1 MKRIKENL
9 SEQGILFS
17 NHYVGDRLEE
27 NDEVYLFK
35 DLIHKLDTSAI
46 TNSYSPEGGSMFA
59 PIDQL
64 AVITFALFRGITSSM
79 MMADLVRHHLQFIYL
94 AGGHIIKRRTICD
107 FRIKHKEN
115 IRKIFESTVDLAID
129 SGLVRED
136 QLFALDGAKIEANAS
151 FSKTRKK
158 KEWKERQEKIVEHVD
173 KFLEEW
179 EKQDEL
185 EEGLE
190 EKRREEFEK
199 IKKKIDQIKIEEE
212 NKKKQSDENPKE
224 NKKSTINKKK
234 SSNSKKKEKGSKAVY
249 KKNKITINNS
259 EDAEKLLKEH
269 DKIDSL
275 LDYHK
280 NSDEEMFLSLTEPDS
295 RVMQSDSITKE
306 CFNAQAISNN
316 QVIVAADVTQ
326 DENDQGQLE
335 PMVEQMKKNIK
346 LEEDKEE
353 KIPFASDAGYNKGK
367 NLEYLDKEKS
377 IDPYVSMFDRSGK
390 NDLEENKFHKENFI
404 FDEENEY
411 WICPEGEKLEFMKEH
426 LKDGKK
432 YTLYGCQ
439 LKKCIYC
446 PHKDECVTTKEDVK
460 RGYRTIDDDGYL
472 IYRKEMRKKME
483 LESSKK
489 IYAKRSGCVEPV
501 FGQIKN
507 NRGMKRFK
515 LKGLSKVKAEF
526 LYMAIAHNLGKIMKH
541 KMAMR

>member
-1 MKRIKENL
+1 M
-9 SEQGILFS
+9 
-17 NHYVGDRLEE
+17 
-27 NDEVYLFK
+27 
-35 DLIHKLDTSAI
+35 
-46 TNSYSPEGGSMFA
+46 
-59 PIDQL
+59 
-64 AVITFALFRGITSSM
+64 
-79 MMADLVRHHLQFIYL
+79 
-94 AGGHIIKRRTICD
+94 
-107 FRIKHKEN
+107 
-115 IRKIFESTVDLAID
+115 DLAID
-129 SGLVRED
+129 CGLVRKD

-158 KEWKERQEKIVEHVD
+158 KEWEERQEKIVEYVD

-179 EKQDEL
+179 EEQDEL

-199 IKKKIDQIKIEEE
+199 IKNKIDQIKIDNENKNKESDKNSKGKNKSTV
-212 NKKKQSDENPKE
+212 NKKKISDL
-224 NKKSTINKKK
+224 
-234 SSNSKKKEKGSKAVY
+234 KKKESKAVY

-269 DKIDSL
+269 GKIDSL
-275 LDYHK
+275 LDSHK
-280 NSDEEMFLSLTEPDS
+280 ESDEDMFLSLTEPDS
-295 RVMQSDSITKE
+295 RVMQSDSTTKE
-306 CFNAQAISNN
+306 CFNAQVISNN
-316 QVIVAADVTQ
+316 QVIVSADVTQ

-335 PMVEQMKKNIK
+335 PMVEQMKENIK
-346 LEEDKEE
+346 LEEDREE
-353 KIPFASDAGYNKGK
+353 KIPFVSDAGYNKGK
-367 NLEYLDKEKS
+367 NLEYLDKEEN

-404 FDEENEY
+404 FDEENEC
-411 WICPEGEKLEFMKEH
+411 WICPEGEKLEFIKEH

-446 PHKDECVTTKEDVK
+446 PHKDDCVTTKEDVK

-483 LESSKK
+483 FESSKK

-526 LYMAIAHNLGKIMKH
+526 LYMAVAHNLGKIMKH
-541 KMAMR
+541 KMAMI